1 MGLDSVY
8 LYYLINNNKTL
19 ILGKR
24 ERYGHRLGEKKRLSF
39 GTQLANGHASH
50 PSSTLIYTYAS
61 LIHSPFTAVYFTL
74 LLFSLFYSFLFSY
87 IERKPLVNFYHFLY
101 F

>member
-24 ERYGHRLGEKKRLSF
+24 ERYGHRLGGKEAVEFWDTAGKRTRVTSKLYTHLHIRIINS
-39 GTQLANGHASH
+39 LAFYCRM
-50 PSSTLIYTYAS
+50 L
-61 LIHSPFTAVYFTL
+61 HSPPFFP
-74 LLFSLFYSFLFSY
+74 F
-87 IERKPLVNFYHFLY
+87 
-101 F
+101 